1 MGWEVRNGAGPYY
14 YRSVREGDLVRK
26 EYVGTGKIAEAQAHS
41 DETGRRLRAEETT
54 RWREEKKRV
63 EELVAPVL
71 RLCEAADILA
81 RAHLI
86 AAGCHRHKGEWRR
99 ARERSA

>member
-1 MGWEVRNGAGPYY
+1 LYY
-14 YRSVREGDLVRK
+14 YRSVREGDRVRK
-26 EYVGTGKIAEAQAHS
+26 EYVGTGKIAEAQAHA
-41 DETGRRLRAEETT
+41 DETGRRLREEETT
-54 RWREEKKRV
+54 RGREARERV
-63 EELVAPVL
+63 EDLVAPVL
-71 RLCEAADILA
+71 GLCDAADILA